1 VGKNTAAE
9 AIETLNQRRQQ
20 TIPIRA
26 TGQCLL
32 RYRAEGKQ
40 HKENFPVK
48 LWVSPPNEIYLQG
61 DVAFDAA
68 GLVLGSNADEFWFWL
83 KPKEVSAYWWGEWSQ
98 AGVLNRLVLSP
109 AMVLEAFGGVN
120 VREGDQSLTRS
131 GDFDVLV
138 LHSGQNAVLK
148 RVYIE
153 RCNYVVAKIEQFDS
167 AGRLAVR
174 AEFADYKQIAEGFF
188 APVSIKIEVVAD
200 DGGEDFVEIS
210 LASIQSTKLSEEQRQ
225 RLFVRPQPRGFDHVY
240 KIIDGTAVEQIRQ
253 QSVKK

>member
-1 VGKNTAAE
+1 
-9 AIETLNQRRQQ
+9 
-20 TIPIRA
+20 
-26 TGQCLL
+26 L

-83 KPKEVSAYWWGEWSQ
+83 KPKEVSTYWWGEWSR
-98 AGVLNRLVLSP
+98 AGILNRLVLSP

-120 VREGDQSLTRS
+120 VLDGDWSLTRS

-138 LHSGQNAVLK
+138 LRNGQNAVLK

-153 RCNYVVAKIEQFDS
+153 QCNYVAAKIEQFDS
-167 AGRLAVR
+167 AGRVAIR

-188 APVSIKIEVVAD
+188 APASIRIVAVAG
-200 DGGEDFVEIS
+200 DGGEDSVEIS

-253 QSVKK
+253 QSVE